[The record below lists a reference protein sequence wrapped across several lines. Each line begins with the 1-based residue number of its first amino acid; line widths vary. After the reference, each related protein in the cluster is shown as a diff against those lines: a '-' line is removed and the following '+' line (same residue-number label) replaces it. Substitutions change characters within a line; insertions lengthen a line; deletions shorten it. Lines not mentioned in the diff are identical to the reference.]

1 MTKDNYYGERYSYG
15 YNGLYNLDLDK
26 SLIFGV
32 EREDEQ
38 IGYNKDLTGIKR
50 ESYYTTSSFY
60 DYQQRFTNNLYA
72 TFGSRFDDNSVAGDE
87 ESHRATVAY
96 IFDDKNKI
104 KKFFWNWF

>member
-50 ESYYTTSSFY
+50 EFSITQLQVFMIISKDLQITCMQLL
-60 DYQQRFTNNLYA
+60 DQDLTIIR
-72 TFGSRFDDNSVAGDE
+72 
-87 ESHRATVAY
+87 
-96 IFDDKNKI
+96 
-104 KKFFWNWF
+104 